1 MKLITPKLLA
11 PFFAIA
17 VATGALAAD
26 EPVTRDTVLA
36 TVNGTDITAG
46 QLMILRMQLP
56 EQYQALPDDTL
67 FGALL
72 DQAINQQLFAEALEE
87 TPPTLTLAMIIEE
100 RALRAGA
107 ALDQLAAEAVSE
119 DAVEK
124 LYNETYTSAE
134 PSREY
139 QAAHI
144 LVSTE
149 EEAREVIAELAAGA
163 EFGDL
168 AKTRST
174 GPSGPNGGDLG
185 WFGKGMMVPPFEA
198 AVAELEPGDI
208 SSPVQ
213 TQFGWHVIQ
222 LNETRLSDAPALSEV
237 EGELIGELQERA
249 IEAKL
254 GELQDAA
261 TLTRTTPQ
269 EVDAGFL
276 SNPEFL
282 RQ

>member
-185 WFGKGMMVPPFEA
+185 WFGKGMMVPPFEE